1 MHACLK
7 YSSRC
12 IRYLFVQYLENPVK
26 SKKTP
31 NLSTVDTSVI
41 VIFRLFVI
49 TIAIIM
55 KKFKRSRSSIQNNM
69 KYVMNSK
76 LPFIFLIMAAAIGT
90 SFILSNNNNLAI
102 AQTFS
107 VPNTQSYSVGNI
119 GNATDEQSDSFFQL
133 DDAVQT
139 TQSLINQSLDAINNN
154 NTAEALN
161 SLNQAYN
168 ETVQIQNNANNLIW
182 DAPSSNEGA

>member
-55 KKFKRSRSSIQNNM
+55 KKFKIASQANEMKRSWHQSTN
-69 KYVMNSK
+69 
-76 LPFIFLIMAAAIGT
+76 FL
-90 SFILSNNNNLAI
+90 
-102 AQTFS
+102 
-107 VPNTQSYSVGNI
+107 
-119 GNATDEQSDSFFQL
+119 
-133 DDAVQT
+133 
-139 TQSLINQSLDAINNN
+139 
-154 NTAEALN
+154 
-161 SLNQAYN
+161 
-168 ETVQIQNNANNLIW
+168 
-182 DAPSSNEGA
+182 